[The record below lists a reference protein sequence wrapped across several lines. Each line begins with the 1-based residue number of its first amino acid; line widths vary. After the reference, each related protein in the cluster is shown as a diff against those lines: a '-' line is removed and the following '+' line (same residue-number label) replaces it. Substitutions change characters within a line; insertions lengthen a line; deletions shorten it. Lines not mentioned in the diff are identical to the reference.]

1 MRSRP
6 LSTALL
12 VLASVSAA
20 ARADYVNGAVS
31 LGGYVLDAKDAPH
44 DGDFYQMER
53 INVSALKNGVA
64 LRAAYG
70 YSDFYDKRPNTYM
83 NSNRLALANASYT
96 PPMGWLSVGA
106 GRDFEPMIFRSLY
119 YDGGDVRLRY
129 NGMASAELF
138 GGFGVPTAYQEDIFN
153 FERGAAL
160 IGGKL
165 AYSPIS
171 ALAIHLDGL
180 VNGAE
185 DDGTL
190 GGDVQ
195 GSLGDRLTLNAA
207 SAFRL
212 DSSSFSQAEIAA
224 VARVRGRDEAQI
236 RYGMIDGKVDSTRSY
251 DYFVNP
257 EHQYLMAGYTLA
269 VTENASLSLDYGL
282 IQYRRSGGQSFEA
295 RVNAYGAFFKFG
307 KEVGTIPKAL
317 DMRIGYGGT
326 YVNRY
331 RIDVSGGYVNYD
343 VDDRNTG
350 LRAYD
355 FSVQPGIILPRGLEI
370 TAAYELLHN
379 RLYDR
384 DHRFFFGVKE
394 NFHRGLSK

>member
-12 VLASVSAA
+12 FLASVSAA

-44 DGDFYQMER
+44 DGNFYQMER
-53 INVSALKNGVA
+53 VNVSALKDGVA
-64 LRAAYG
+64 LRASYG
-70 YSDFYDKRPNTYM
+70 YSDFYDKRPNTYV

-96 PPMGWLSVGA
+96 PPMGWLSVTA

-129 NGMASAELF
+129 NGIASAELF
-138 GGFGVPTAYQEDIFN
+138 GGYGVPTVYQNEIFN
-153 FERGAAL
+153 FDSDAAL

-165 AYSPIS
+165 TYAPIS

-180 VNGAE
+180 VNGSQ

-195 GSLGDRLTLNAA
+195 GNVVDRVTLSAA
-207 SAFRL
+207 SVFRL
-212 DSSSFSQAEIAA
+212 DSTSISRADIAA
-224 VARVRGRDEAQI
+224 TVRIREHDEAELHV
-236 RYGMIDGKVDSTRSY
+236 GMLDEKIDSTRTY

-257 EHQYLMAGYTLA
+257 EHQYLMAGYTFA
-269 VTENASLSLDYGL
+269 VNDDASFGLDYGL
-282 IQYRRSGGQSFEA
+282 IQYSRSGGHSFAA
-295 RVNAYGAFFKFG
+295 RVNAYGAFIKVG
-307 KEVGTIPKAL
+307 KEIGTIPKAL
-317 DMRIGYGGT
+317 DMRIGYSGT
-326 YVNRY
+326 YLNRY
-331 RIDVSGGYVNYD
+331 RVDVSGGYVNYD

-355 FSVQPGIILPRGLEI
+355 FSLQPALLLPHGLEI

>member
-1 MRSRP
+1 

-12 VLASVSAA
+12 ILASVSAA

-44 DGDFYQMER
+44 DGNVYQMER

-64 LRAAYG
+64 LRASYG

-96 PPMGWLSVGA
+96 PANMGWLSVAA

-119 YDGGDVRLRY
+119 YDGGDLRLRY
-129 NGMASAELF
+129 NGIATAELF
-138 GGFGVPTAYQEDIFN
+138 GGYGVPTVYQENVVDFD
-153 FERGAAL
+153 GDKAL

-165 AYSPIS
+165 TFAPIS
-171 ALAIHLDGL
+171 ALAIRLDGL
-180 VNGAE
+180 VNGTT

-190 GGDVQ
+190 GEEVQ
-195 GSLGDRLTLNAA
+195 GSLGDRVTLNAS

-212 DSSSFSQAEIAA
+212 DSSNFSQAEIAA
-224 VARVRGRDEAQI
+224 VARVRSHDEAQI
-236 RYGMIDGKVDSTRSY
+236 RYGMIDNRIDSTRTY

-269 VTENASLSLDYGL
+269 VNEEASLAVDYGL
-282 IQYRRSGGQSFEA
+282 IQYRRSGGQSFDA
-295 RVNAYGAFFKFG
+295 RLNAYGAFLKVG
-307 KEVGTIPKAL
+307 KEIGTIPKAL
-317 DMRIGYGGT
+317 DMRLGYGGT
-326 YVNRY
+326 FQSRY
-331 RIDVSGGYVNYD
+331 RIDVSAGYVNYD
-343 VDDRNTG
+343 VDDQNTD

-355 FSVQPGIILPRGLEI
+355 FSLQPTLLLPRGLEI